1 MFNLVEGFIIT
12 NLSGKLGLSE
22 TLLSSL
28 LLPSVMLWK
37 KCVEKIDKIRFK
49 TIFCALNYYYYYYF
63 LKKEEQ
69 QELKIT
75 QVAESD

>member
-12 NLSGKLGLSE
+12 NLRGKLGLSE
-22 TLLSSL
+22 ILLSSL

-37 KCVEKIDKIRFK
+37 KCVEKWTNKIQ
-49 TIFCALNYYYYYYF
+49 NNF
-63 LKKEEQ
+63 LCPELLLLLFFKKEEQ